1 MTKSIRLAIL
11 AICTTL
17 AFAEV
22 PSTMIF
28 QGAVTQSGVAVT
40 GKKDVTISFY
50 DSATG
55 GTQVWAN
62 QFTGVKFTNNG
73 YFGIDLSTA
82 TSALPTFDKPL
93 FAEIIVDGK
102 TGDSRIAL
110 STTPYAMRSAIAD
123 SSYSAHRAV
132 TASQAELAMSV
143 SPDAAV
149 TVLNGKTGSLSIA
162 GYNGITVQTN
172 SNGIDLLLD
181 SKPRFADTVTA
192 SAFREEIQKTH
203 IMDIGGNSFDL
214 YSSNTNWKHYNGTLE
229 ASCTSGAIGPFQA
242 AAVVDLPEGAIVD
255 SMALYSQDNVGYPVY
270 SNFNFTSFVTP
281 TSSIIA
287 GAAFSVQPLLNS
299 GRLLQIYLGSSYF
312 KRNNPAIANAIISKE
327 DRIYKINIG
336 SSNTSVSCRATGTNV
351 VIYKMSIYY
360 RLPTL

>member
-1 MTKSIRLAIL
+1 MTKSISLAIL

-28 QGAVTQSGVAVT
+28 QGAVTQSGLAVT
-40 GKKDVTISFY
+40 GKKDVTISLY

-55 GTQVWAN
+55 GTQVWVN
-62 QFTGVKFTNNG
+62 QFTGVKFSNNG

-82 TSALPTFDKPL
+82 NSALPSFDKPL

-123 SSYSAHRAV
+123 SAYSAHKAV
-132 TASQAELAMSV
+132 TASQADSAISI

-149 TVLNGKTGSLSIA
+149 TALNGRTGSLSIA
-162 GYNGITVQTN
+162 GYNGIAVQTN
-172 SNGIDLLLD
+172 SNGINLLLD

-203 IMDIGGNSFDL
+203 IMDIGGSPFHI
-214 YSSNTNWKHYNGTLE
+214 YSSNPNWKLVSGSLE
-229 ASCTSGAIGPFQA
+229 AVCTSGAIGPLQA
-242 AAVVDLPEGAIVD
+242 AVMVDLPEGAIVD
-255 SMALYSQDNVGYPVY
+255 SMSMYSQDNVGFPIY
-270 SNFNFTSFVTP
+270 SNLNITSFITP
-281 TSSIIA
+281 TSSIVA
-287 GAAFSVQPLLNS
+287 GAAFTVQPKLNS
-299 GRLLQIYLGSSYF
+299 GRLLQIYGGSNYF
-312 KRNNPAIANAIISKE
+312 KRNDPAIANTIISKE
-327 DRIYKINIG
+327 DRVYKINIG
-336 SSNTSVSCRATGTNV
+336 STNTTVPCNASGTNV
-351 VIYKMSIYY
+351 MIYKMSLYY